1 MKKIIINQNDQ
12 DQRIDNFLVKV
23 FPKLSRTMI
32 YKALR
37 NKRIK
42 VNNKKV
48 EHNYRLQLND
58 ELCLYIND
66 EFLEKPNNQ
75 DFLVSKNDLD
85 IVYEDY
91 NVLVVNKPVGL
102 VVHEDNNNSVDTL
115 INRVKKYLYSSQ
127 QWDPANENSFTPSLG
142 HRLDRNTAGLIM
154 IAKNAVA
161 LKSLENAFRNLEV
174 KKHYLALVQGLL
186 DFNEKYTIK
195 LFLED
200 DESGLVKVHEMS
212 KNNTKEAITKF
223 IVLRHI
229 ANKYSLVDV
238 ELITGRK
245 HQIRASF
252 NWLGFPLVGEKKYTS
267 ADSDRDKRFK
277 YQCLV
282 SYKLQLNI
290 KDQNDPLFYL
300 NKKHFELK
308 KIWFLEKLH

>member
-12 DQRIDNFLVKV
+12 GQRIDNFLVKV
-23 FPKLSRTMI
+23 FPKLTKTLI

-48 EHNYRLQLND
+48 EYNYRLVLSD
-58 ELCLYIND
+58 EVSLYIND
-66 EFLEKPNNQ
+66 EWLEKDTNQ
-75 DFLVSKNDLD
+75 DFLISKNDLD
-85 IVYEDY
+85 IIYEDQ

-102 VVHEDNNNSVDTL
+102 VVHEDNNNTIDTL
-115 INRVKKYLYSSQ
+115 INRVKKYLYDSK
-127 QWDPANENSFTPSLG
+127 QWNPTNENAFTPSLG
-142 HRLDRNTAGLIM
+142 HRLDRNTAGLIV
-154 IAKNAVA
+154 IAKNAAA

-174 KKHYLALVQGLL
+174 KKNYLGLVQGLL

-200 DESGLVKVHEMS
+200 DATGLVKVHEMAKPNS
-212 KNNTKEAITKF
+212 KEAITKF
-223 IVLRHI
+223 IVLKHI
-229 ANKYSLVDV
+229 ANKYSLVDI
-238 ELITGRK
+238 ELVTGRK

-267 ADSDRDKRFK
+267 ADNDRDSRFK

-282 SYKLQLNI
+282 SYKLQLKI
-290 KDQNDPLFYL
+290 KDQHDPLFYL
-300 NKKHFELK
+300 NKKTFELK